1 MSVAASASSM
11 LGASWEELGW
21 LALSGVA
28 IYGVVLLVVRV
39 NGLRS
44 FSKMSSVDFVVTIAI
59 GSVVASVAATTT
71 PVAAGVCAVVVLF
84 GVQFLAT
91 TMRRHD
97 RGLLD
102 NTPEVLMIGPEL
114 RHDVMRRRRI
124 TEGDVRGKL
133 RESGAVSLDDVICV
147 ILETTGDVSVLK
159 RQQGGTIDPWILD
172 DVKGSDLVVEHERR
186 RTVDVGDSS
195 AQ

>member
-1 MSVAASASSM
+1 MPVATSASSM

-21 LALSGVA
+21 LAVSAVA
-28 IYGVVLLVVRV
+28 IYAAVLAVVRV

-71 PVAAGVCAVVVLF
+71 SVAAGVCAVVVLF

-91 TMRRHD
+91 TLRRHD

-102 NTPEVLMIGPEL
+102 NSPEVLMIGSEL
-114 RHDVMRRRRI
+114 RHDVMRRRRV

-133 RESGAVSLDDVICV
+133 RESGATSLDDVICV

-159 RQQGGTIDPWILD
+159 RQQGGKLDPWILD
-172 DVKGSDLVVEHERR
+172 DVTGADLVIAHERQ

-195 AQ
+195 AK